1 MSNAPGG
8 TSRTARRVVITGI
21 GVVNP
26 LATGTETFWEAVL
39 AKKTAVGAISRFDAA
54 GLPVR
59 LAAEIAGFKATDH
72 VPRRL
77 VVKSDL
83 FAHYAIAASG
93 QALADAGLGDGG
105 PGDGGL
111 DPFRTGISF
120 GNNSGGWELCERG
133 FREYYEQHPT
143 MINPWQAT
151 AWFPTA
157 AQGFVSIRFGIR
169 GFSKSFAADR
179 ASGACGLLHG
189 MRSISRGRNDV
200 VLAGGA
206 EAPLTRLGVAAHI
219 TTGDLSSA
227 AAPEDGYLPFDRER
241 GGLVLGEGA
250 TVLVLEEREHALR
263 RGARILGELA
273 AAEQRTSA
281 PDDPDGPARALT
293 AALRAADRGPGDTDV
308 VFAEGAGS
316 AQGDATEARALAGVF
331 GEGGVPVTVPKAGYG
346 HQYGASAATELAC
359 AALSIRDGALPPTPG
374 TRTVDER
381 CAVDLVTETR
391 PRAVRTAVVHSRS
404 REGTN
409 VAVVLTATDRQD
421 HEHDRRV
428 A

>member
-1 MSNAPGG
+1 MSNNSGG
-8 TSRTARRVVITGI
+8 PSPRARRVVVTGI

-26 LATGTETFWEAVL
+26 LATGTEPFWEAVL
-39 AKKTAVGAISRFDAA
+39 AKKTAIGAISRFDAD
-54 GLPVR
+54 GLPVH
-59 LAAEIAGFKATDH
+59 LSAEVAGFRATDH

-83 FAHYAIAASG
+83 FAHYAMAAAG
-93 QALADAGLGDGG
+93 QALADASFDTE
-105 PGDGGL
+105 PF

-133 FREYYEQHPT
+133 FREYYQQHPT

-157 AQGFVSIRFGIR
+157 AQGFVSIRYGIR

-189 MRSISRGRNDV
+189 MRSILRGRNDV

-206 EAPLTRLGVAAHI
+206 EAPLTRLGMAAHV
-219 TTGDLSSA
+219 TTGDLSRASA
-227 AAPEDGYLPFDRER
+227 AEDGYLPFDGER
-241 GGLVLGEGA
+241 AGLVLGEGA

-263 RGARILGELA
+263 RGARVLGELA
-273 AAEQRTSA
+273 SAEQRTAA
-281 PDDPDGPARALT
+281 PDEPDGAAAALT
-293 AALRAADRGPGDTDV
+293 AALHAADRAPQDVDV

-316 AQGDATEARALAGVF
+316 AESDATEARALARVF
-331 GEGGVPVTVPKAGYG
+331 GEGCVPVTVPKAGYG
-346 HQYGASAATELAC
+346 HQYGASAATELVC
-359 AALSIRDGALPPTPG
+359 AALSLRDGALPPTPG

-391 PRAVRTAVVHSRS
+391 PRAVSTTVVHSRS

-409 VAVVLTATDRQD
+409 VAMVLTAPDR
-421 HEHDRRV
+421 HDRRV